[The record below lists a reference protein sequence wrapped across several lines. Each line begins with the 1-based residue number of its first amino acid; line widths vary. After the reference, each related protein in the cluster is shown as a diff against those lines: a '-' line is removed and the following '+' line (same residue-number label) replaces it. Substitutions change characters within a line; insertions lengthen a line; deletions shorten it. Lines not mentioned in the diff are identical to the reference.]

1 MIIPVQD
8 FNIMMLSCYS
18 ELKAPTG
25 KHKKK
30 VRYLDCVCAFDIET
44 STDKALYINYM
55 YIW

>member
-8 FNIMMLSCYS
+8 FNIMMLSCYA

-30 VRYLDCVCAFDIET
+30 VRYLDCICAFDIET
-44 STDKALYINYM
+44 STDRAMNIIYM
-55 YIW
+55 YI